1 MEDII
6 KELYVGGYLIL
17 FFYSLGGGMVALI
30 AAGILSSSPD
40 SNLNIGICIVTACIA
55 NIIGDAALV
64 WVSRYNKSVVMP
76 YIKKHRR
83 KLALSHLLIKKHGA
97 KIIIFKKFVYGLKTL
112 VPLAIGFT
120 KYSMIKFNII
130 SVFGACIWAVTIGL
144 GSYYAGTYFRK
155 IFDIFDGRWYIVP
168 LLLCALLGIIW
179 TYFTFATKKDKIR
192 CDEKR

>member
-6 KELYVGGYLIL
+6 KDLSVYGYLIL

-30 AAGILSSSPD
+30 AAGILSSQGGMD
-40 SNLNIGICIVTACIA
+40 IRICIVTAGAA

-64 WVSRYNKSVVMP
+64 WLSRYNKSIVMP

-97 KIIIFKKFVYGLKTL
+97 KIIIFQKYIYGLKTL

-130 SVFGACIWAVTIGL
+130 SSFGACLWALSIGF
-144 GSYYAGTYFRK
+144 GSYYASGYFTNLT
-155 IFDIFDGRWYIVP
+155 IFDSYIAPLIF
-168 LLLCALLGIIW
+168 LALLGIIW
-179 TYFTFATKKDKIR
+179 AYFTFATRKKQHLDI
-192 CDEKR
+192 D